1 MKRDLR
7 RLRRWE
13 VEDEGR
19 RTTTCLM
26 EDACNGIKCVTDPIR
41 VIDDLILAIIRY
53 SNWNWVD
60 DTQLFENEKV
70 G

>member
-1 MKRDLR
+1 
-7 RLRRWE
+7 
-13 VEDEGR
+13 
-19 RTTTCLM
+19 M

-41 VIDDLILAIIRY
+41 FIDDLILAIIWY

>member
-1 MKRDLR
+1 
-7 RLRRWE
+7 
-13 VEDEGR
+13 
-19 RTTTCLM
+19 M